1 MNKKIP
7 LFSVV
12 ILLVLAV
19 VVTFNVTYLTI
30 NEKHNKAIN
39 DVLSGYSFFD
49 KLLDLHDFACEN
61 YVGEMKDE
69 DVVDAMIK
77 GYLEGLG
84 DPYAQY
90 LTAEEYAAFQN
101 EQGGNAVGIGINV
114 ITDSEAKT
122 IEIISVIPE
131 SPAEVA
137 GLCGGDFI
145 VAVDG
150 TSVAEIGYYAAVNLI
165 AGEKDT
171 SVTLT
176 VRRGEEELTVTC
188 VRQEIKTQSVSYH
201 VFADDHTVGVI
212 RISEFNGTTPDQF
225 KEAVETLK
233 EQGCKKFVFDLRYNP
248 GGELNSILSVL
259 DYLLPEGPLAHI
271 FYQSGSEKHYD
282 SDASYLDAPMAVLIN
297 RQTASAAELFASSIR
312 DYAKEGQCEAVL
324 VGVKTYGKGVLQ
336 TYYRFK
342 DGSAFKIS
350 VGRYDPPYGENYD
363 GMGVLPDIEVELS
376 EEASKIN
383 FNKLTDK
390 NDNQLIAAIHALAD
404 QA

>member
-12 ILLVLAV
+12 ILVVLAV
-19 VVTFNVTYLTI
+19 VVTFNITYLTI
-30 NEKHNKAIN
+30 NEKHNRAIN

-49 KLLDLHDFACEN
+49 KLLDLDDFVREN
-61 YVGEMKDE
+61 YIGEMKED
-69 DVVDAMIK
+69 DVVDAMMK

-101 EQGGNAVGIGINV
+101 EQSGNAIGIGINV
-114 ITDSEAKT
+114 ITDSEGKT

-145 VAVDG
+145 ITVDG
-150 TSVAEIGYYAAVNLI
+150 KSVADIGYYAAVNRI
-165 AGEKDT
+165 TGDKDT

-176 VRRGEEELTVTC
+176 VRRGDEELTVTC
-188 VRQEIKTQSVSYH
+188 VRQEIRTQSVSYH
-201 VFADDHTVGVI
+201 VFADDKTVGVV
-212 RISEFNGTTPDQF
+212 RITQFIGTTPDQF
-225 KEAVETLK
+225 KDAIEDLK
-233 EQGCKKFVFDLRYNP
+233 QQGCKKFVFDLRNNP

-259 DYLLPEGPLAHI
+259 NYLLPEGPLAHI
-271 FYQSGSEKHYD
+271 YYQSGSEKHYD

-297 RQTASAAELFASSIR
+297 KNTASAAELFASSIR
-312 DYAKEGQCEAVL
+312 DYAEKGQCEAVL
-324 VGVKTYGKGVLQ
+324 VGVKTHGKGVLQ
-336 TYYRFK
+336 TYYRLK

-363 GMGVLPDIEVELS
+363 GVGVIPNVKVELS

-390 NDNQLIAAIHALAD
+390 NDNQLIAAVHALAD
-404 QA
+404 QT